1 MELPPPPGIR
11 RVSINPLEAPRR
23 FSIFPGVMPIRSSL
37 GSFLATA
44 GTSKPSMQSSLRA
57 PSLIP
62 SPIPQKSS
70 LSPADAMRRRA
81 SNVSSVHYA
90 NEQGKPP
97 PLDEDKEKDKGK
109 GKGKGK
115 GTGTRLLNM
124 LRKTLQGSD
133 SEEMVI
139 AQETPNLIPFGDVVG
154 CLAVHIK
161 TCRQF
166 SHRFIIQQH
175 VNMFIRVSIN
185 HIMKCTKLRNLKAV
199 NNEKNLVLRFDEV
212 KYFSVQV
219 PRRQDDERN
228 NIFLE
233 LMQDGGNIEKPPLSL
248 GSVESHLYEVIQK
261 GCFTEVLQ
269 MMHRH
274 TFICR
279 LEVEFMFSYGNFG
292 YGFSHQLKPLQKII
306 EPSMFMKIAPPPER
320 TDPVT
325 NVITPQRVEYP
336 AFLSPEFNV
345 TVGSAEASQPSAAV
359 RLEKL
364 REKPRERFENMKK
377 EYRNLNTWMEKA
389 EYLKNLITPKVAL
402 QDSEEVS
409 LIEVSEHN
417 YSLLEEEHENVSHD
431 IHYRKSDTISTES
444 TDKSDKENLVIPA
457 LKLSDQD
464 YSEPFL
470 RKNSESVPEDNPL
483 SPIHSLQIIEEDEVQ
498 HSHAPF
504 VWEDKPQE
512 ERSVMLPLDEQLIPK
527 PSSILRITSSLQEIK
542 NKKEK
547 FPHFSDVLTIPDKP
561 LGQENTNQKG
571 KTFIQLR
578 KPWETRPTD
587 IVSGLRKVAFTQ
599 KEYTTPVFRG
609 ESTEFKPKHQF
620 QKFIKGGLDPF
631 LRNINSKMSFKKKKD
646 QDTYRYPSTLSTEV
660 AEHEDQDPPYP
671 EHSRSA
677 GSNTTWA
684 NDSNLITIHMVTKK
698 NNVPPDHTT
707 TTTMT
712 SDRKNK
718 LPHDPTLNTT
728 NTSHTKSIFTSD
740 NPVITITKISESDY
754 KLSTDPSS
762 KTTKPSETRLSSG
775 PSSNTTK
782 PSETRLSSAPSSHTT
797 KPSETRLSSAPSSH
811 TTKPSETRL
820 SSGPSSHTTK
830 PSETRLSSGPSS
842 HTTKPSETRLSS
854 APSSHTTKP
863 SETRLS
869 SGPSSHTT
877 KPSETRLSSGPSSNT
892 TKPSETRLSSGP
904 SSHTTKPSET
914 RLSSASSSNTTKP
927 SETRL
932 SSAPSS
938 HTTKPSETRLS
949 SGPSS
954 HATKP
959 SETRLSSGPSSNTMK
974 PSEMRLSNGPSSH
987 TTKPSENRLSSGP
1000 SSHTTKPSET
1010 RLSSGPSSRTTKPS
1024 ETRLSSGPSSHTTK
1038 PSDTNRL
1045 SHNPSINGNKS
1056 SDPSKLSHDPSNIST
1071 KSSDPSK
1078 LSHDSSINARKSSD
1092 TNKLSHD
1099 ASIIST
1105 KSLDSKNKLPSG
1117 KPNVSSDLTTNT
1129 AKTPATRDKL
1139 AWAPATVTVDSSTT
1153 QSKLEEQLP
1162 AVSLPNCPREPS
1174 VTGNVSIYHPSSTIN
1189 FTSDIENLKQSIV
1202 LKSILSK
1209 NLQDLSDEL
1218 FSTPEACT
1226 NAEEMQGSSPL
1237 PLGVH
1242 DRPSCGTED
1251 RVFEQV
1257 QDINSWLSPKDIL
1270 NSQALLSPVIKS
1282 VPQDLLPEGGPG
1294 TSSDI
1299 GDVSDKHLGAAEIPF
1314 PVNRKSSFKTKHL
1327 VSEVSGSDQ
1336 GLNSDV
1342 RDYVIKQ
1349 IFPAPIFSK
1358 LETGATVLNETQ
1370 MALQD
1375 QLFTY
1380 WERTTSSQILTYE
1393 EKSNGAPLS
1402 RPKSGISTII
1412 QSFPVE
1418 TLLDSGI
1425 IKVIQ
1430 LDKENQS
1437 SLLDI
1442 QTASPEEKL
1451 QNPTE
1456 QHHNVKSQT
1465 KLLSRQTTPSTK
1477 PIETSVNAADYTED
1491 SQSTSAQEP
1500 NYPKAERKSD
1510 SPNEHQSPDTEEAG
1524 LSSAVESLSN
1534 LMGNLKDTD
1543 SVILKSILKTIF
1555 KNFFKYNQ
1563 SERREYLDKQFD
1575 RLTQHSS
1582 PRGTEYLEKTQENF
1596 NKAGKAEKKPILDPK
1611 LSVFLE
1617 KLSESEVKNMKSELS
1632 KHIQHYLLE
1641 KLSEAGHITKEDLPQ
1656 IYRNLYLMNE
1666 KTELKEQSSFQ
1677 DKYSKTVEEIMSFVN
1692 NFNHHFIDKHLEI
1705 KLRSFLN
1712 EILQNYFVK
1721 NLSGSNLFNETDSVA
1736 LRPSMSSMASNS
1748 SSKPLHGLGQDIASG
1763 SFGSRLKINMKYP
1776 FNESLQNYLKP
1787 LSENELLSLKADLSK
1802 YVQVLFIDKL
1812 HKSGL
1817 MTERQLKGISQQVN
1831 SLNSPPMPFK
1841 HINTDSPFRDES
1853 CFMRED
1859 SEEQKKY
1866 PKTCQNTT
1874 FRTLLEDRC
1883 GETEL
1888 TRKGEKG
1895 SSFPH
1900 NLKENPSTTWEHKRV
1915 YSREVKTLMKVQPP
1929 SNKNI
1934 QAIPLSKSP
1943 ERPADI
1949 LLKKHKQDHG
1959 FMPLPQAENSIYKTE
1974 TQEPYSWD
1982 GRAKPIQSKLCFE
1995 KTLKVKALEKR
2006 DNNNICKLAVQE
2018 RPDPGFSP
2026 YLKLPTCKTA
2036 RENEHLNRLSFPTW
2050 RANTFIYVNTDNGE
2064 QSKLDQYCQRWKENN
2079 NNNKKHLVTFAQ
2091 FKNEMETLY
2100 INPYE
2105 DCKEKCARGAESQ
2118 SFRYKE
2124 EERNSRP
2131 SFFPEV
2137 LTRENMKSKRKERD
2151 YTTKPKKSF
2160 HKIVRILPAAL
2171 PTARPHLRKSV
2182 PRTLLHWT
2190 ARRTIHDCLDRFDDL
2205 QIPSVKRPKNS
2216 KSRSRLLGK
2225 SPDDSYNQAKH
2236 CTRPSTAPESNKRRE
2251 SVTGKFASPR
2261 MVSAGLVHIHDTTPE
2276 YDIRKVRS
2284 KRKLKENIEKRPL
2297 IYDIIQMLDTAE

>member
-1 MELPPPPGIR
+1 MELPPPGIR
-11 RVSINPLEAPRR
+11 RVSINPLEAPRK
-23 FSIFPGVMPIRSSL
+23 FSIFAGMVPTRSSL
-37 GSFLATA
+37 GPSLASA
-44 GTSKPSMQSSLRA
+44 GTSKLFTQSNLRA
-57 PSLIP
+57 PNLMP
-62 SPIPQKSS
+62 GPLPQKSS
-70 LSPADAMRRRA
+70 LSPPDAMRRRV

-90 NEQGKPP
+90 DEQSKPP
-97 PLDEDKEKDKGK
+97 PLDADKEKE
-109 GKGKGK
+109 KGKGK

-133 SEEMVI
+133 SEEMI
-139 AQETPNLIPFGDVVG
+139 TAQETPNLIPFGDVVG

-185 HIMKCTKLRNLKAV
+185 HIVKCTKLRNLRAV

-233 LMQDGGNIEKPPLSL
+233 LMQDAGNIEKPPLSL

-336 AFLSPEFNV
+336 AFLSPELNV
-345 TVGSAEASQPSAAV
+345 TVGSAETSQPSAAV

-364 REKPRERFENMKK
+364 REKPRERLEKMKK

-389 EYLKNLITPKVAL
+389 EYLKNLITPKVAY

-457 LKLSDQD
+457 LRLSDQG
-464 YSEPFL
+464 YPEPFL
-470 RKNSESVPEDNPL
+470 QRSSESVPEDIPL
-483 SPIHSLQIIEEDEVQ
+483 PPIHSLQIIEEDEVQ
-498 HSHAPF
+498 YPHAPF

-512 ERSVMLPLDEQLIPK
+512 ERSVMLPLDEQLLPK
-527 PSSILRITSSLQEIK
+527 PSILRIASSLQEVK
-542 NKKEK
+542 YKKEK
-547 FPHFSDVLTIPDKP
+547 FPHFSDVLAMPEKP

-578 KPWETRPTD
+578 KPWETRPPD
-587 IVSGLRKVAFTQ
+587 FVSGLRK
-599 KEYTTPVFRG
+599 
-609 ESTEFKPKHQF
+609 
-620 QKFIKGGLDPF
+620 KFIKGGLDPF

-646 QDTYRYPSTLSTEV
+646 QDAYRYPSTLSTEV

-684 NDSNLITIHMVTKK
+684 NDPNLITIHMVTKK

-712 SDRKNK
+712 SDRKNN

-728 NTSHTKSIFTSD
+728 NTSHTKSIFTSG

-762 KTTKPSETRLSSG
+762 KTTKPSETRLSS
-775 PSSNTTK
+775 S
-782 PSETRLSSAPSSHTT
+782 
-797 KPSETRLSSAPSSH
+797 PSSH

-820 SSGPSSHTTK
+820 SSGHSSHTTK
-830 PSETRLSSGPSS
+830 PSETRLSSG
-842 HTTKPSETRLSS
+842 
-854 APSSHTTKP
+854 PSSHTTKP

-904 SSHTTKPSET
+904 SS
-914 RLSSASSSNTTKP
+914 N
-927 SETRL
+927 
-932 SSAPSS
+932 
-938 HTTKPSETRLS
+938 TTKPSETRLS

-954 HATKP
+954 HTTKP
-959 SETRLSSGPSSNTMK
+959 SEMRLSSGPSSNT
-974 PSEMRLSNGPSSH
+974 
-987 TTKPSENRLSSGP
+987 TKPSETRLSSGP

-1010 RLSSGPSSRTTKPS
+1010 RLSSGPSSHTTKPS
-1024 ETRLSSGPSSHTTK
+1024 ETRLSSGPSSHITKSSETRLSSGPSSHTTTS
-1038 PSDTNRL
+1038 SDTNRL
-1045 SHNPSINGNKS
+1045 AHNPSINGYKS

-1117 KPNVSSDLTTNT
+1117 KPTVNSDLTTNT
-1129 AKTPATRDKL
+1129 AKTPATRDML
-1139 AWAPATVTVDSSTT
+1139 AWDPVTVTVDSSDM
-1153 QSKLEEQLP
+1153 QSKLGEQLP
-1162 AVSLPNCPREPS
+1162 DVSLPNCHRESS
-1174 VTGNVSIYHPSSTIN
+1174 VTGNGSIYHPSSSIN

-1218 FSTPEACT
+1218 FSTPEICP
-1226 NAEEMQGSSPL
+1226 NAEGMQENSPL

-1242 DRPSCGTED
+1242 DRPPCGTED
-1251 RVFEQV
+1251 RVLEQV

-1270 NSQALLSPVIKS
+1270 NSQAPLSPVIKS

-1299 GDVSDKHLGAAEIPF
+1299 EVVSDKHLEAAEIHF
-1314 PVNRKSSFKTKHL
+1314 PMNRKSNFKTKHL

-1336 GLNSDV
+1336 GLNGSV

-1349 IFPAPIFSK
+1349 IFTAPIFSK
-1358 LETGATVLNETQ
+1358 LETGATVLSETQ

-1425 IKVIQ
+1425 IKVLQ

-1437 SLLDI
+1437 SLLDV

-1451 QNPTE
+1451 QTPTE
-1456 QHHNVKSQT
+1456 QLHKVKSQT

-1477 PIETSVNAADYTED
+1477 PIETSANAVDYTED

-1500 NYPKAERKSD
+1500 NYPKAERKFD
-1510 SPNEHQSPDTEEAG
+1510 SPNAHPSPDTEEAG

-1543 SVILKSILKTIF
+1543 SVILKSILKSIF

-1563 SERREYLDKQFD
+1563 SERKEYLDRQFD

-1582 PRGTEYLEKTQENF
+1582 PRGTEHLEKTQENF
-1596 NKAGKAEKKPILDPK
+1596 NKAGKTDKKPILDPK

-1721 NLSGSNLFNETDSVA
+1721 NLSGSNLFNETDGVA
-1736 LRPSMSSMASNS
+1736 LRPSMSSVASNS
-1748 SSKPLHGLGQDIASG
+1748 SSKALHGLQDIASG
-1763 SFGSRLKINMKYP
+1763 SFGSRLKLNMKYP

-1841 HINTDSPFRDES
+1841 YINTDSPFRDES

-1866 PKTCQNTT
+1866 PKTGQNTT
-1874 FRTLLEDRC
+1874 FRTFLEDIH
-1883 GETEL
+1883 GETEP

-1895 SSFPH
+1895 SSFSH
-1900 NLKENPSTTWEHKRV
+1900 NLKENPSTTWEHKHL

-1929 SNKNI
+1929 SNKNT
-1934 QAIPLSKSP
+1934 QAVALNKSP
-1943 ERPADI
+1943 ERPADVFR
-1949 LLKKHKQDHG
+1949 KKHKQDHG
-1959 FMPLPQAENSIYKTE
+1959 FMQLPQAENCIYKTD

-1982 GRAKPIQSKLCFE
+1982 GRSKPIQSKLCFE

-2026 YLKLPTCKTA
+2026 YLKLPTCKTS

-2050 RANTFIYVNTDNGE
+2050 RTNTFIYVNTENGE

-2105 DCKEKCARGAESQ
+2105 DRKERCARGAESQ
-2118 SFRYKE
+2118 AFRFKE
-2124 EERNSRP
+2124 EERNPRP

-2137 LTRENMKSKRKERD
+2137 LTRESMKSRRKERD

-2225 SPDDSYNQAKH
+2225 SPDDSYNQAKP
-2236 CTRPSTAPESNKRRE
+2236 CARPSTAPESNKRRE